1 MNDVM
6 TSPSAGPELKPL
18 DAIFVLVGVAGSSAA
33 CSTRGDLPTARV
45 LAEYY
50 TLVADAARP
59 AEGRIIKVIGDGV
72 LLTFPTARVR
82 DAMAALRTLKRD
94 GTRLWQRFDEGCRIQ
109 LKIGAGSVVAG
120 QMGPPD
126 DQRFD
131 VYGDALNRLVKMP
144 NDDVVI
150 SPEARALLS

>member
-1 MNDVM
+1 MMEVM
-6 TSPSAGPELKPL
+6 TSPSAAPDLRPL
-18 DAIFVLVGVAGSSAA
+18 DAIFALVAVAGSSAA
-33 CSTRGDLPTARV
+33 CSTRGDLPTARI

-59 AEGRIIKVIGDGV
+59 ADGRIIKVIGDGV
-72 LLTFPTARVR
+72 LLTFPTFRAREAVT
-82 DAMAALRTLKRD
+82 ALQALKRD
-94 GTRLWQRFDEGCRIQ
+94 GTRLWQRFDQGCRIQ

-150 SPEARALLS
+150 SPEAQALLS